1 MLAAFLVLP
10 RAAAAMVAGGAL
22 PQTLSVQRPI
32 IVHVWDA
39 KPDKLETFAIDEV
52 SKACRNAGAAAVLCS
67 PKLLKAFAEE
77 QELAIGS
84 FPEPLPIIAQ
94 VALKDMIETET
105 ASAEIAAG
113 AKKLGAAAIGFG
125 YYASDWP
132 EAEALEEALKGATA
146 AAEEVGL
153 DSLLLAQF
161 GAGGVEGSDSAAE
174 VAARVGATAALAK
187 EGGAEGTEGGATLLG
202 SWDGT
207 DEELQR
213 LREAGFAGMI
223 LKNACRGDV
232 GRGARTSSPSIAA
245 MGVTKQVK
253 TALSKAGTSV
263 WGGAGGVTQAKTA
276 SMGDYFERGG
286 MNR

>member
-1 MLAAFLVLP
+1 MLLVLP

-22 PQTLSVQRPI
+22 PQALSVQRPI

-52 SKACRNAGAAAVLCS
+52 SKACRNSGAAAVLCS
-67 PKLLKAFAEE
+67 PKMLKAFVEE
-77 QELAIGS
+77 QELAMGS

-94 VALKDMIETET
+94 VTLKDMIETET
-105 ASAEIAAG
+105 AGAELVAG
-113 AKKLGAAAIGFG
+113 AKKLGAAAIGIG

-132 EAEALEEALKGATA
+132 EADALEEALKGATA
-146 AAEEVGL
+146 AAEGGGL

-187 EGGAEGTEGGATLLG
+187 EGGDGEEGSAALLG

-213 LREAGFAGMI
+213 LRAAGFSGLI

-245 MGVTKQVK
+245 MGVTQQVK

-263 WGGAGGVTQAKTA
+263 WGGAGGISEAKGPG
-276 SMGDYFERGG
+276 MDDYFQRGG

>member
-1 MLAAFLVLP
+1 
-10 RAAAAMVAGGAL
+10 MVAGGAL
-22 PQTLSVQRPI
+22 PQALSVQRPI

-39 KPDKLETFAIDEV
+39 KPAQLETFAIDEV
-52 SKACRNAGAAAVLCS
+52 SKACRNSGAAAVLCS

-77 QELAIGS
+77 QELAFGS

-94 VALKDMIETET
+94 ISLKDLIETET
-105 ASAEIAAG
+105 AAAELAAG
-113 AKKLGAAAIGFG
+113 AKSLGASAIGIG

-132 EAEALEEALKGATA
+132 ESAPLEEALKGATA
-146 AAEEVGL
+146 AAEKAGL
-153 DSLLLAQF
+153 DTLLLAQF
-161 GAGGVEGSDSAAE
+161 GAGGEEGADGAAE
-174 VAARVGATAALAK
+174 VAARVGASAALAK
-187 EGGAEGTEGGATLLG
+187 EGGEGGEGSATLLG

-213 LREAGFAGMI
+213 LRAAGFDGLV

-263 WGGAGGVTQAKTA
+263 WGGAGGVSEAKGA
-276 SMGDYFERGG
+276 GMADYFERGG